1 MKEMPCF
8 EVAIILFSAAQIE
21 GRLFKAVHHRAARPR
36 ATRTGDERHIK
47 SHLDCVLETSD
58 FKGFRTSKLESI
70 IEPWQAS
77 VAGKFDKK
85 KGKYVIDYATLGETI
100 LKGNESHEQ
109 EDAAN
114 AFELEDDEWVLVEE
128 QSKRVHL
135 QWFPSPGSLPIAGV
149 LNRIG
154 GGESCEEAIIQWGK
168 MVLKELETTGI
179 TLTEIP
185 DIKGM
190 NKLMSEHPETFAPL
204 VIAWILRR
212 DFEEAMVYDE
222 EEIHPWQIWTYLKGI
237 PGYVTGSAYWS
248 YRSACAVIGSI
259 EFESNEQ
266 MNIPLKRE
274 SIDFVRDEVAA
285 ATAGELSKFKNKDKT
300 LTTFGAS
307 WVSPHKLSKALD
319 IAREWKLK

>member
-1 MKEMPCF
+1 VEMKQMPCF
-8 EVAIILFSAAQIE
+8 EVVIILFSAAQIE
-21 GRLFKAVHHRAARPR
+21 GRLFKKSFGLRPRDQRLQRIPHKQTGEDHRA
-36 ATRTGDERHIK
+36 
-47 SHLDCVLETSD
+47 
-58 FKGFRTSKLESI
+58 
-70 IEPWQAS
+70 AS

-114 AFELEDDEWVLVEE
+114 AFELEDDEWVWVEKK
-128 QSKRVHL
+128 SKRVHL

-168 MVLKELETTGI
+168 RVLKELETTRI

-190 NKLMSEHPETFAPL
+190 NKLMSDSPETFAPL
-204 VIAWILRR
+204 VIAWIVRR
-212 DFEEAMVYDE
+212 EFEEAIVYDE
-222 EEIHPWQIWTYLKGI
+222 EETHPWQIRTFRK
-237 PGYVTGSAYWS
+237 V
-248 YRSACAVIGSI
+248 SACAVIGAI
-259 EFESNEQ
+259 EFESNEP

-274 SIDFVRDEVAA
+274 SIDFMRDEVAA
-285 ATAGELSKFKNKDKT
+285 STAGELSKFKNKDKT

-319 IAREWKLK
+319 IAREWKLR

>member
-1 MKEMPCF
+1 
-8 EVAIILFSAAQIE
+8 
-21 GRLFKAVHHRAARPR
+21 
-36 ATRTGDERHIK
+36 DERHIR

-85 KGKYVIDYATLGETI
+85 KGKYVIDYAT
-100 LKGNESHEQ
+100 GNESHEQ

-185 DIKGM
+185 DIKVM
-190 NKLMSEHPETFAPL
+190 NKVMSEHPETFAPL
-204 VIAWILRR
+204 VIAWIVRR
-212 DFEEAMVYDE
+212 EFEEAIVYDE
-222 EEIHPWQIWTYLKGI
+222 EEIHPWQIWTYLKG
-237 PGYVTGSAYWS
+237 GYVTGSAYWS
-248 YRSACAVIGSI
+248 YRSACAVIGAI
-259 EFESNEQ
+259 EFESNEPI
-266 MNIPLKRE
+266 NIPLKRE

>member
-1 MKEMPCF
+1 VEMKQMPCF
-8 EVAIILFSAAQIE
+8 EVVIILFSAAQIE
-21 GRLFKAVHHRAARPR
+21 GRLFKKSFGLRPRDQRLQRIPHKQTGEDHRA
-36 ATRTGDERHIK
+36 
-47 SHLDCVLETSD
+47 
-58 FKGFRTSKLESI
+58 
-70 IEPWQAS
+70 AS

-114 AFELEDDEWVLVEE
+114 AFELEDDEWVWVEKK
-128 QSKRVHL
+128 SKRVHL

-168 MVLKELETTGI
+168 RVLKELETTRI

-190 NKLMSEHPETFAPL
+190 NKLMSDNPETFAPL
-204 VIAWILRR
+204 VIAWIVRR
-212 DFEEAMVYDE
+212 EFEEAIVYDE
-222 EEIHPWQIWTYLKGI
+222 EETHPWQIRTYLKGI

-248 YRSACAVIGSI
+248 YRSDLSDQLAL
-259 EFESNEQ
+259 
-266 MNIPLKRE
+266 IPLKRE
-274 SIDFVRDEVAA
+274 SIDFMRDEVAA
-285 ATAGELSKFKNKDKT
+285 STAGELSKFKNKDKT

-307 WVSPHKLSKALD
+307 WVSPHKLSKAYEAFFN
-319 IAREWKLK
+319 IAREWKLR